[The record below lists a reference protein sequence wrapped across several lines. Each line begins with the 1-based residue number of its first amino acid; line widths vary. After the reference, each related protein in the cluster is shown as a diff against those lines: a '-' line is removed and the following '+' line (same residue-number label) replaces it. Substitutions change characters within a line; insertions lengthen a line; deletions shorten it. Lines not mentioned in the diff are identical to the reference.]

1 MLAQPTARSAA
12 GRLWFAYA
20 AAAGVAAGAA
30 AQVLRQ
36 DVGVLAYLGGG
47 TAFWLTMG
55 FLVARHA
62 ARGRPLSDGSVWAWA
77 ALAMYL
83 MAWLTAYCAV
93 FGFDESA
100 GFAGAFVHERPFVVA
115 IPIAG
120 LVIGIIAAESWRLG
134 WLGDACIVVPL
145 AWSLPEAFRSFT
157 YGWQYFLVAGLPT
170 LAIAVV
176 PIASRRRRFSSFV
189 VAPCS
194 LIVGGASSYALLRL
208 GGHF

>member
-47 TAFWLTMG
+47 TAFWLTIG

-93 FGFDESA
+93 FGFHESA
-100 GFAGAFVHERPFVVA
+100 GLGAAFVHERPFFVA
-115 IPIAG
+115 MPIAG
-120 LVIGIIAAESWRLG
+120 LVIGIIAADVLETRLARRC
-134 WLGDACIVVPL
+134 LYCCATC
-145 AWSLPEAFRSFT
+145 
-157 YGWQYFLVAGLPT
+157 LVAPRGIPEFHQR
-170 LAIAVV
+170 LAVF
-176 PIASRRRRFSSFV
+176 PCGRSSHPCDRR
-189 VAPCS
+189 
-194 LIVGGASSYALLRL
+194 GADCE
-208 GGHF
+208 